1 MSHKQHQSSDRIGC
15 KTGAIVTLDRPP
27 IDRLAV
33 ERSYSKFWV
42 PIGECVRN
50 RILAHP
56 ARSGRIT
63 PSQRVGRESPGR
75 RLVFPNCRRHG
86 EPGPRPLLAAARP
99 SAFQCLATRK
109 RVSSTRALSW
119 RCSFNSVTAPM
130 TPEKTTEVGREV
142 HGKNIKPRP
151 PLLAQGSPPR
161 IRFCHPS
168 LTPSPCSTQRRQT
181 ACQTG
186 PHIWLQNLNQPGQRN
201 RSSRPVRQSFFQIE
215 PLSLHERTAS
225 AARHFADI
233 RWSPSYARSNCGDQ
247 LGPLLTNIDCSAQS
261 SFSSFRAKPGFDRLL
276 SCLSPS
282 SIPSLAGTA
291 AQSRG

>member
-1 MSHKQHQSSDRIGC
+1 MRPAHSVPEVLGWARLILSKTAPASLIGADFRKGMRSDLLYVALGRRRLLSHKQHQSSDRIDC

-27 IDRLAV
+27 ISRLAV
-33 ERSYSKFWV
+33 ECSYSKFWV

-63 PSQRVGRESPGR
+63 PTQRVDRESPGR

-99 SAFQCLATRK
+99 STFQRLATRK

-119 RCSFNSVTAPM
+119 RCSLNSVTAPM

-142 HGKNIKPRP
+142 HGKSIKPRP

-186 PHIWLQNLNQPGQRN
+186 PHIWL
-201 RSSRPVRQSFFQIE
+201 
-215 PLSLHERTAS
+215 
-225 AARHFADI
+225 
-233 RWSPSYARSNCGDQ
+233 
-247 LGPLLTNIDCSAQS
+247 
-261 SFSSFRAKPGFDRLL
+261 
-276 SCLSPS
+276 
-282 SIPSLAGTA
+282 
-291 AQSRG
+291 